1 MGSLGATA
9 FPGAGAGLSK
19 PRVRPWPSASSS
31 SILRASGRDFTL
43 RYLQKNTEERDFNP
57 QGQQDPT
64 TGPDAL
70 ALGLV
75 GTHRSRRPWKSC
87 STRSSL
93 CLSGAGRPSGPS
105 SASLL
110 GALRS
115 EFMCNRWGPMLVAL
129 GWSQKG
135 GGTEI
140 QQIPKTTL

>member
-1 MGSLGATA
+1 MRSLGATA
-9 FPGAGAGLSK
+9 FPGAGSGLSK
-19 PRVRPWPSASSS
+19 PRVQSWPSTSSS

-43 RYLQKNTEERDFNP
+43 RYLQKNTEKCDFNP

-70 ALGLV
+70 ASGLV

-87 STRSSL
+87 STCSSL
-93 CLSGAGRPSGPS
+93 CLSGAGRPRGPF

-110 GALRS
+110 GVLRS
-115 EFMCNRWGPMLVAL
+115 EFMGSRWGPMLVAS
-129 GWSQKG
+129 GWGQKG
-135 GGTEI
+135 GGAEI